1 MSFHI
6 LTINSVNSWIHVDRG
21 FLLCKSEG
29 QEERRLPLADVRALI
44 LSVPQVSFSNQCL
57 ARLLEQDSIVL
68 HCSEDYKPI
77 GWTVPMDRVI
87 RKTAFENQIKQNHIF
102 EKALWEK
109 IIRQKIHN
117 QFTVL
122 EIIGCDHQITP
133 EKLVSI
139 DEATMARKYWNHFFG
154 GLGKSQNRERKGANS
169 IENKALNYGYAVL
182 TTLVHRAILIH
193 GLLPSL
199 GIHHENRYRNTPL
212 VWDLVE
218 PLRPFVDLFLFKW
231 YEKNNF
237 FIDEDA
243 DPNANLEED
252 EIFNFKEWIV
262 FMTQNLR
269 FCRLKRADSKHTAK
283 LMDAVDDYILSV
295 SKAFEG
301 LNPIECKLP
310 DLQLAYFYYEKGE

>member
-6 LTINSVNSWIHVDRG
+6 LTISSINSWIHVDRG
-21 FLLCKSEG
+21 FLVCKTEG
-29 QEERRLPLADVRALI
+29 QEEKRIPLADVRALV
-44 LSVPQVSFSNQCL
+44 LTVPQVSFSNHCL

-87 RKTAFENQIKQNHIF
+87 RKAAFENQIKQDQQL
-102 EKALWEK
+102 EKALWERVIK
-109 IIRQKIHN
+109 QKIQN

-122 EIIGCDHQITP
+122 EIIGCEHKITA
-133 EKLVSI
+133 EKLDLI
-139 DEATMARKYWNHFFG
+139 DEATMARKYWNNFFG
-154 GLGKSQNRERKGANS
+154 SLGKVQNRERKGANS

-243 DPNANLEED
+243 SLEDQMEDD
-252 EIFNFKEWIV
+252 EIFDFKEWIV

-269 FCRLKRADSKHTAK
+269 FCRLKDTNSKHTAK
-283 LMDAVDDYILSV
+283 LMDAVDDYIMSI
-295 SKAFEG
+295 SKAFEEFET
-301 LNPIECKLP
+301 LKCKLP
-310 DLQLAYFYYEKGE
+310 DLKQAYFHAEKVE